1 MSRISRSALVMHSAK
16 EMFELVND
24 CESYPKFLPGC
35 SDARL
40 IHREESYL
48 IGELEL
54 SKAGMKYRFT
64 TRNELF
70 DPERI
75 ELKLIDGPFKK
86 LEGSWYFQPLSETA
100 CKVNFELDFE
110 VAGGR
115 LISAALTPLF
125 SQMAASQV
133 EAFVKR
139 ADVVYGKSNS

>member
-35 SDARL
+35 SNARL
-40 IHREESYL
+40 IHREDSYL

-54 SKAGMKYRFT
+54 SKAGMKYSFT

-75 ELKLIDGPFKK
+75 ELKLLDGPFKK
-86 LEGSWYFQPLSETA
+86 LEGSWYFQTLNENA
-100 CKVNFELDFE
+100 CKVHFDIEFEI
-110 VAGGR
+110 AGGR
-115 LISAALTPLF
+115 LVSAALTPLF

-139 ADVVYGKSNS
+139 ADEVYGKHG

>member
-35 SDARL
+35 SNARL
-40 IHREESYL
+40 LHREESHL

-54 SKAGMKYRFT
+54 SKAGMKYKFT

-75 ELKLIDGPFKK
+75 EINLLEGPFKK
-86 LEGSWYFQPLSETA
+86 LKATWQFQPLSAEA
-100 CKVNFELDFE
+100 CKVNFDIEFE
-110 VAGGR
+110 IAGGR
-115 LISAALTPLF
+115 LVAAALTPLF
-125 SQMAASQV
+125 TKMAVAQV
-133 EAFVKR
+133 DAFVKR
-139 ADVVYGKSNS
+139 ADEVYGSAN

>member
-35 SDARL
+35 SNARL

-54 SKAGMKYRFT
+54 SKAGMKYSFT
-64 TRNELF
+64 TRNELY

-75 ELKLIDGPFKK
+75 ELRLLDGPFKK
-86 LEGSWYFQPLSETA
+86 LEGSWYFQPLNENA
-100 CKVNFELDFE
+100 CKVHFDMEFEI
-110 VAGGR
+110 AGGR
-115 LISAALTPLF
+115 LVSAALTPLF
-125 SQMAASQV
+125 SKMAASQV

-139 ADVVYGKSNS
+139 ADEVYGKHA

>member
-48 IGELEL
+48 VGELEL
-54 SKAGMKYRFT
+54 SRAGMKYRFT

-75 ELKLIDGPFKK
+75 ELKLVDGPFKK
-86 LEGSWYFQPLSETA
+86 LEGRWVFQPLSEKA
-100 CKVNFELDFE
+100 CKVIFDLEFE
-110 VAGGR
+110 VAGR
-115 LISAALTPLF
+115 LVSRVLEPLF

-133 EAFVKR
+133 DAFVKR
-139 ADVVYGKSNS
+139 ADEVYGKHTG

>member
-48 IGELEL
+48 VGELEL
-54 SKAGMKYRFT
+54 AKAGMKYRFT

-75 ELKLIDGPFKK
+75 ELQLVDGPFKK
-86 LEGSWYFQPLSETA
+86 LEGRWIFQPLSEKA
-100 CKVNFELDFE
+100 CKVIFDLEFE
-110 VAGGR
+110 VAGR
-115 LISAALTPLF
+115 LVSRVLEPLF

-133 EAFVKR
+133 DAFVKR
-139 ADVVYGKSNS
+139 ADEVYGKYAG

>member
-40 IHREESYL
+40 IERKDDYL

-54 SKAGMKYRFT
+54 AKAGMTYRFT
-64 TRNELF
+64 TRNELY

-75 ELKLIDGPFKK
+75 DLSLVEGPFKK
-86 LEGSWYFQPLSETA
+86 LEGHWHFQPLSDQA
-100 CKVNFELDFE
+100 CKVSFELEFE
-110 VAGGR
+110 IAGKVV
-115 LISAALTPLF
+115 SKALTPLF
-125 SQMAASQV
+125 AKMAASQV
-133 EAFVKR
+133 DAFVRR
-139 ADVVYGKSNS
+139 ADEVYGKNA

>member
-40 IHREESYL
+40 IERKDDYL

-75 ELKLIDGPFKK
+75 DLSLVEGPFKK
-86 LEGSWYFQPLSETA
+86 LEGHWYFQPLSEKA
-100 CKVNFELDFE
+100 CKVNFELEFE
-110 VAGGR
+110 IAGKVV
-115 LISAALTPLF
+115 SKALTPLF

-133 EAFVKR
+133 DAFVKR
-139 ADVVYGKSNS
+139 ADEVYGKNA

>member
-40 IHREESYL
+40 IERTPDYL

-54 SKAGMKYRFT
+54 SKAGMKYRFS
-64 TRNELF
+64 TRNELQ

-75 ELKLIDGPFKK
+75 DLKLLDGPFKK
-86 LEGSWYFQPLSETA
+86 LEGHWHFQPLSEQA
-100 CKVNFELDFE
+100 CKVNFELEFE
-110 VAGGR
+110 IAGKVV
-115 LISAALTPLF
+115 SKALTPLF

-133 EAFVKR
+133 DAFVKR
-139 ADVVYGKSNS
+139 ADEVYGKHA

>member
-1 MSRISRSALVMHSAK
+1 MSLISRSALVMHSAQ

-40 IHREESYL
+40 IERQEDFL

-64 TRNELF
+64 TRNQLF
-70 DPERI
+70 APERI
-75 ELKLIDGPFKK
+75 ELTLVDGPFKK
-86 LEGSWYFQPLSETA
+86 LDGLWLFKPLNEQA
-100 CKVNFELDFE
+100 CKVHFEIDFE
-110 VAGGR
+110 IAGR
-115 LISAALTPLF
+115 LVSKALTPLF
-125 SQMAASQV
+125 AQMASSQV

-139 ADVVYGKSNS
+139 ADEVYGKK

>member
-40 IHREESYL
+40 IERNDDFL

-54 SKAGMKYRFT
+54 SKAGMRYRFT
-64 TRNELF
+64 TRNDLYE
-70 DPERI
+70 PERI
-75 ELKLIDGPFKK
+75 DLQLVEGPFKK
-86 LEGSWYFQPLSETA
+86 LRGQWLFTPLNEQA
-100 CKVNFELDFE
+100 CKVSFELEFE
-110 VAGGR
+110 IAGKMV
-115 LISAALTPLF
+115 SAALSPLF

-133 EAFVKR
+133 DAFVKR
-139 ADVVYGKSNS
+139 ADEVYGKNA

>member
-35 SDARL
+35 SNARL

-54 SKAGMKYRFT
+54 SKAGMKYTFT

-75 ELKLIDGPFKK
+75 ELKLVDGPFKK
-86 LEGSWYFQPLSETA
+86 LNGSWYFQPLSETA
-100 CKVNFELDFE
+100 CKVHFELDFE
-110 VAGGR
+110 AGGGR
-115 LISAALTPLF
+115 LVAAVLTPLF
-125 SQMAASQV
+125 NQVASGQV

-139 ADVVYGKSNS
+139 ADVVYGKPSF

>member
-40 IHREESYL
+40 IERKDDYL

-54 SKAGMKYRFT
+54 SKAGMRYRFT

-75 ELKLIDGPFKK
+75 DLSLVEGPFKK
-86 LEGSWYFQPLSETA
+86 LEGHWHFQPLNEQA
-100 CKVNFELDFE
+100 CKVSLELEFEL
-110 VAGGR
+110 AGR
-115 LISAALTPLF
+115 VVSAALGPLF
-125 SQMAASQV
+125 SQVAASLV
-133 EAFVKR
+133 DAFVKR
-139 ADVVYGKSNS
+139 ADEVYGKNA

>member
-35 SDARL
+35 SNARL

-54 SKAGMKYRFT
+54 SKAGMRYSFT

-70 DPERI
+70 EPERI
-75 ELKLIDGPFKK
+75 ELKLLDGPFKK
-86 LEGSWYFQPLSETA
+86 LEGSWYFQPLNENA
-100 CKVNFELDFE
+100 CKVHFDIEFEI
-110 VAGGR
+110 AGGR
-115 LISAALTPLF
+115 LVSAALTPLF

-139 ADVVYGKSNS
+139 ADEVYGKHG